1 MFACAGKFN
10 VSYKGV
16 LRDPSEALI
25 TKLTSKCSSNVDS
38 GTFKDNII
46 KGKLIKIPDI
56 YTVEMTFQSLLPA
69 NFNNFLYMYSE
80 NKSQMEQYKGAAY
93 TKSVAVDMMSSG
105 IKNFTEK
112 LKGHWDGDNFPES

>member
-1 MFACAGKFN
+1 M
-10 VSYKGV
+10 
-16 LRDPSEALI
+16 RDPSESLI

-80 NKSQMEQYKGAAY
+80 NKNQIEYVKSQEKNAY
-93 TKSVAVDMMSSG
+93 ESSVAVKMMSSG
-105 IKNFTEK
+105 IKNFTDK
-112 LKGHWDGDNFPES
+112 LSQHWNAGPEGNFPTS